1 MSFTECDYCSDEV
14 DASKLHS
21 LGILVL
27 CDNCKEHYDA
37 LIDEKLCISCG
48 QEIVK
53 ERLFI
58 CNGTEYCVDC
68 ASQRVE
74 KKKAFVLEPSL
85 SARNGFARND

>member
-1 MSFTECDYCSDEV
+1 MILSECDYCSDEL

-21 LGILVL
+21 LGVLVL
-27 CDNCKEHYDA
+27 CNSCKEHYDTF
-37 LIDEKLCISCG
+37 DSEKSCISCG
-48 QEIVK
+48 QEILK

-68 ASQRVE
+68 ASKKVE

-85 SARNGFARND
+85 SARNGFAKND